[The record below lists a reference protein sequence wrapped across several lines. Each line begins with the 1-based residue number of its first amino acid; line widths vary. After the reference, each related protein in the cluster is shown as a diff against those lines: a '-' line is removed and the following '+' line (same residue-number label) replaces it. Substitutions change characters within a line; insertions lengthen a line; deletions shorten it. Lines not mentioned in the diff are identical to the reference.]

1 MKANLLMSVQV
12 ITVPPEL
19 SLESAHRL
27 MMTNS
32 LRHLPVVSGSKLAGI
47 LSDRDVL
54 LSAGRGSGGALV
66 YPDITVGEV
75 MSLAPVSAGPNVPVA
90 ELARAM
96 VAGKFDALPI
106 INDEGALVGLV
117 TSTDLMRAL
126 SMSST
131 PGTTLAYEIRRASD
145 LMAKA

>member
-12 ITVPPEL
+12 ITIPPEL

-32 LRHLPVVSGSKLAGI
+32 MRHLPVVSGNRLAGI
-47 LSDRDVL
+47 LSDRDIL
-54 LSAGRGSGGALV
+54 LSAGRGPGAALV
-66 YPDITVGEV
+66 YPDITAGEV
-75 MSLAPVSAGPNVPVA
+75 MSLAPVSAGPNVPLA
-90 ELARAM
+90 ELARTM

-106 INDEGALVGLV
+106 ISEDGTLVGLV

-126 SMSST
+126 SMSAPDT
-131 PGTTLAYEIRRASD
+131 ALAWEIRRASD